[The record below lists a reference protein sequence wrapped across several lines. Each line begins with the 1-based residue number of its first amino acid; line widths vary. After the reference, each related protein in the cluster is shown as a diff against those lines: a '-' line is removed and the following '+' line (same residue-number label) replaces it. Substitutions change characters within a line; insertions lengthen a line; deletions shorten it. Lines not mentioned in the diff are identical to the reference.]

1 MDQSHGN
8 VVKDGTGRFRFLF
21 LHSGW
26 WYFSGRVMSAAA
38 KKKRSRGE
46 CGIVLP
52 LQRRLPRLE

>member
-38 KKKRSRGE
+38 KKSVQE
-46 CGIVLP
+46 ENV
-52 LQRRLPRLE
+52 E